1 MIKEALE
8 VLAQEPKDE
17 DEDDIPDGNDYDEVL
32 YVSNLIH
39 TYQLGAG
46 GGGEAT
52 VPQYFLK
59 ALNGSVLYWYILG
72 YGPTYEYVLYYLRM
86 KRRMKWRLER

>member
-46 GGGEAT
+46 GGRQLS
-52 VPQYFLK
+52 PNIF
-59 ALNGSVLYWYILG
+59 
-72 YGPTYEYVLYYLRM
+72 
-86 KRRMKWRLER
+86 

>member
-32 YVSNLIH
+32 YACIKFD
-39 TYQLGAG
+39 TYQFG

-72 YGPTYEYVLYYLRM
+72 
-86 KRRMKWRLER
+86 